1 MAVSLFNLDIVTSWL
16 PAVDLKSSTVNN
28 RELLFFL
35 ISRRSRY
42 RAGTRYFT
50 RGIDIN
56 GYTANNNETEQIV
69 LFDPLPANGQNA
81 SRGRVDGR
89 EKLSY
94 VQTRGSVP
102 VFWAEVNN
110 LRYKPDLQ
118 IMDIPETVSCR
129 SPAARPSWCLAISNE
144 ATPSPTNSNLSIR
157 LPRQSGKSQRPR
169 TTRKRSIRKSNPR
182 CPRFR
187 SHHCRKSPLFI
198 FRFPYWMS

>member
-1 MAVSLFNLDIVTSWL
+1 
-16 PAVDLKSSTVNN
+16 LKSSTVNN

-50 RGIDIN
+50 RGIDTN
-56 GYTANNNETEQIV
+56 GNTANNNETEQIV
-69 LFDPLPANGQNA
+69 LFDPLPANGQHA

-118 IMDIPETVSCR
+118 IMDIPETVCWR
-129 SPAARPSWCLAISNE
+129 LLNE
-144 ATPSPTNSNLSIR
+144 SV
-157 LPRQSGKSQRPR
+157 
-169 TTRKRSIRKSNPR
+169 
-182 CPRFR
+182 
-187 SHHCRKSPLFI
+187 
-198 FRFPYWMS
+198 

>member
-1 MAVSLFNLDIVTSWL
+1 MPIVYGCKLLLSLGFSFPSGSKADLL
-16 PAVDLKSSTVNN
+16 AVDLKSATVNN

-56 GYTANNNETEQIV
+56 GCTANNNETEQIV
-69 LFDPLPANGQNA
+69 LFDPLPANGQIA
-81 SRGRVDGR
+81 SSRGRVDGK

-118 IMDIPETVSCR
+118 IMDIPETVS
-129 SPAARPSWCLAISNE
+129 
-144 ATPSPTNSNLSIR
+144 
-157 LPRQSGKSQRPR
+157 
-169 TTRKRSIRKSNPR
+169 
-182 CPRFR
+182 
-187 SHHCRKSPLFI
+187 
-198 FRFPYWMS
+198 

>member
-1 MAVSLFNLDIVTSWL
+1 M
-16 PAVDLKSSTVNN
+16 DLKSATVNN

-69 LFDPLPANGQNA
+69 LFDPLPANGQIA
-81 SRGRVDGR
+81 SSRGRVDGK

-118 IMDIPETVSCR
+118 IMDIPETVS
-129 SPAARPSWCLAISNE
+129 
-144 ATPSPTNSNLSIR
+144 
-157 LPRQSGKSQRPR
+157 
-169 TTRKRSIRKSNPR
+169 
-182 CPRFR
+182 
-187 SHHCRKSPLFI
+187 
-198 FRFPYWMS
+198 

>member
-1 MAVSLFNLDIVTSWL
+1 
-16 PAVDLKSSTVNN
+16 LKSSTVNN
-28 RELLFFL
+28 RELLFLL

-50 RGIDIN
+50 RGIDVN
-56 GYTANNNETEQIV
+56 GQTANNNETEQIV
-69 LFDPLPANGQNA
+69 LFDPLPANGQMA

-129 SPAARPSWCLAISNE
+129 FLCV
-144 ATPSPTNSNLSIR
+144 
-157 LPRQSGKSQRPR
+157 
-169 TTRKRSIRKSNPR
+169 
-182 CPRFR
+182 
-187 SHHCRKSPLFI
+187 
-198 FRFPYWMS
+198 

>member
-1 MAVSLFNLDIVTSWL
+1 
-16 PAVDLKSSTVNN
+16 LKSSTVNN

-69 LFDPLPANGQNA
+69 LFDPRSANGQMA

-118 IMDIPETVSCR
+118 IMDIPETVS
-129 SPAARPSWCLAISNE
+129 
-144 ATPSPTNSNLSIR
+144 
-157 LPRQSGKSQRPR
+157 
-169 TTRKRSIRKSNPR
+169 
-182 CPRFR
+182 
-187 SHHCRKSPLFI
+187 
-198 FRFPYWMS
+198 

>member
-1 MAVSLFNLDIVTSWL
+1 
-16 PAVDLKSSTVNN
+16 LKSSTVNN

-69 LFDPLPANGQNA
+69 LFDPLSANGQMA
-81 SRGRVDGR
+81 RRGRVDGR

-118 IMDIPETVSCR
+118 IMDIPETVCCR
-129 SPAARPSWCLAISNE
+129 FLYKWIKL
-144 ATPSPTNSNLSIR
+144 TY
-157 LPRQSGKSQRPR
+157 
-169 TTRKRSIRKSNPR
+169 SNPQ
-182 CPRFR
+182 
-187 SHHCRKSPLFI
+187 
-198 FRFPYWMS
+198 

>member
-1 MAVSLFNLDIVTSWL
+1 
-16 PAVDLKSSTVNN
+16 
-28 RELLFFL
+28 LFFL

-56 GYTANNNETEQIV
+56 GYTANNNETEQII

-81 SRGRVDGR
+81 SRGRVDGK

-118 IMDIPETVSCR
+118 IMDIPETVSC
-129 SPAARPSWCLAISNE
+129 PQFCA
-144 ATPSPTNSNLSIR
+144 
-157 LPRQSGKSQRPR
+157 
-169 TTRKRSIRKSNPR
+169 
-182 CPRFR
+182 
-187 SHHCRKSPLFI
+187 
-198 FRFPYWMS
+198 